1 MGVDAAARP
10 RHAGRRAPGRPH
22 RAPPALLLTPCHAD
36 GSGLFAHVD
45 DNYLA
50 ERKHVQVVLMWAS
63 EGDTGPVS
71 ICSNTPA
78 LLIDPVL
85 HAAQR
90 AEKAEAA
97 KAGLAAELAGA
108 QAQTAALQ
116 ARLEQQTSDLAQQ
129 LQAKEVALAA
139 VNEQVGSVRFA

>member
-1 MGVDAAARP
+1 
-10 RHAGRRAPGRPH
+10 
-22 RAPPALLLTPCHAD
+22 
-36 GSGLFAHVD
+36 
-45 DNYLA
+45 
-50 ERKHVQVVLMWAS
+50 
-63 EGDTGPVS
+63 VS